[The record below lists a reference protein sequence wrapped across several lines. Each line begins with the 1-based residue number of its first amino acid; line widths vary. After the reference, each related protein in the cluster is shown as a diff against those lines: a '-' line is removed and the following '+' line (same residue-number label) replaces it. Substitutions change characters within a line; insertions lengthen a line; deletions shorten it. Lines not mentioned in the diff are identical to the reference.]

1 MSKPRTQKPTKV
13 PGFPR
18 VPNSVDP
25 QTRQLLE
32 AVIEAV
38 DIRLGRKGDPTD
50 RAVTLR
56 ELIDSGLAKQL
67 KTAPFDPNVGGNFGF
82 TSPVALASGAP
93 APTNVRASGAY
104 SQIHVFWD
112 YPSYKGHSQTEIWS
126 HTQDVL
132 GDAVLAGV
140 STGITY
146 LDPVGSDQSRYYWVR
161 HVNTS
166 GEFGP
171 WNSSTGTFAETAADV
186 EHLLDI
192 LNESLSEDQFVQSL
206 TTRLDG
212 FDDEISD
219 LETTYGT
226 TAAAATSAAAAAAS
240 ESAAIAAKVA
250 ALGAETDAVAAKTAA
265 LLAQSGAE
273 TAEASS
279 ETAQAAAETAQAAA
293 EVSETNAATSAT
305 SASGSASSAS
315 SSATT
320 AAASETA
327 AGNSATAAS
336 TSETNASTYATN
348 AETGATAAETAKT
361 AAETAQ
367 AAAEVSETNAAT
379 SATSA
384 SGSASSAS
392 SSATTAA
399 ASETA
404 AGASATAASTSETNA
419 STYAT
424 NAGNSATSAASS
436 STSASTAKTGA
447 ETAKTGAETAKTG
460 AETAKTNAEA
470 SATAAAT
477 SATSAAASETAAGT
491 SATAAETAETAAET
505 AQAAAAVSE
514 TNAATSATNASGS
527 ASDAATSATTA
538 AASETAAGT
547 SATAAAG
554 SATSAATSATEAGTS
569 ATSAASSSTSAS
581 TAKTGAETAK
591 TGAETAKT
599 GAETAKTGAET
610 AKTNAEA
617 SATAAATSATTAA
630 ASETAAGQ
638 SATSAA
644 SSATTASTKASDAGT
659 YASNAA
665 TSATDAAG
673 QATAAASTVNGLTAR
688 LNNVTDEDDAADQ
701 VTIEQYSTAI
711 ASHVDG
717 LLAEYMVKVDVGGY
731 VSGYGLT
738 STTGES
744 KFIVN
749 ADKFALVRQ
758 ISGSDDEIVS
768 PFVIQATAT
777 TNPTVPAGVYIDT
790 AFIKDA
796 DITAAKIGSV
806 NADSITSGTLD
817 VTNRITAGDISA
829 SKLNLDGV
837 TLKNDNG
844 ALAVDEIAAN
854 AITSGTLDAG
864 EITVTNLYAD
874 SITGDINLIV
884 PFENVGEV
892 NIPDISDDEP
902 VWSGTLPA
910 STTARRPA
918 IAISG
923 WGNFENN
930 DVYVF
935 KAQVKLSS
943 QPDGVQVGDV
953 TDVDVT
959 QYGPIAYSG
968 THYLYGHDFSFK
980 VSGNYA
986 GKVGKVRAGSLTG
999 DHIGN
1004 TNSALY
1010 DPDTDKTEFNWYP
1023 PDQTDPT
1030 AQWAVGPNG
1039 SRTVSYM
1046 TGHSAGGVSTGDSI
1060 YIEFLDGWI
1069 TVATAFQRPIRDYHA
1084 EAFSCTG
1091 GLSQAT
1097 TSAIEYRLLIN
1108 NLQHDTNDTPSV
1120 NQNDRSLDE
1129 IGGVN
1134 GLMMLLR

>member
-538 AASETAAGT
+538 AASETAAG
-547 SATAAAG
+547 
-554 SATSAATSATEAGTS
+554 
-569 ATSAASSSTSAS
+569 
-581 TAKTGAETAK
+581 
-591 TGAETAKT
+591 
-599 GAETAKTGAET
+599 
-610 AKTNAEA
+610 
-617 SATAAATSATTAA
+617 
-630 ASETAAGQ
+630 Q

>member
-1 MSKPRTQKPTKV
+1 MSKPKTQKPTKV

-82 TSPVALASGAP
+82 SSPVVLASTAP

-112 YPSYKGHSQTEIWS
+112 YPSYSGHSQTEIWS
-126 HTQDVL
+126 HTADVL

-140 STGITY
+140 STGMTY
-146 LDPVGSDQSRYYWVR
+146 LDPVGSGESRYYWVR

-186 EHLLDI
+186 DHLLDV

-240 ESAAIAAKVA
+240 ETAAIAAKVA

-327 AGNSATAAS
+327 AG
-336 TSETNASTYATN
+336 
-348 AETGATAAETAKT
+348 
-361 AAETAQ
+361 
-367 AAAEVSETNAAT
+367 
-379 SATSA
+379 
-384 SGSASSAS
+384 
-392 SSATTAA
+392 
-399 ASETA
+399 
-404 AGASATAASTSETNA
+404 ASATAASTSETNA

-424 NAGNSATSAASS
+424 NAGNSASSATSS
-436 STSASTAKTGA
+436 STSASTAKTGAETAKTGA

-470 SATAAAT
+470 SATAAST
-477 SATSAAASETAAGT
+477 SETNAAASETAAGA
-491 SATAAETAETAAET
+491 SATSAETAETAAET

-514 TNAATSATNASGS
+514 TNAATSATSASGS

-581 TAKTGAETAK
+581 TAK

-744 KFIVN
+744 KFIIN

-758 ISGSDDEIVS
+758 ISGSDDEVVT
-768 PFVIQATAT
+768 PFVIQATPSL
-777 TNPTVPAGVYIDT
+777 NPVIPAGVYIDT
-790 AFIKDA
+790 AFIKTA

-806 NADSITSGTLD
+806 NADTITSGTLD

-837 TLKNDNG
+837 TLKNVNG
-844 ALAVDEIAAN
+844 ALTVDEIAAN

-892 NIPDISDDEP
+892 NIPDITDDEP

-943 QPDGVQVGDV
+943 QPDGVLVGDV

-959 QYGPIAYSG
+959 QYGPISYSG
-968 THYLYGHDFSFK
+968 THYLFGHVFSFK

-986 GKVGKVRAGSLTG
+986 GSVGKVRAGSLTG
-999 DHIGN
+999 THIGN

-1010 DPDTDKTEFNWYP
+1010 DPDTNKTEFNWYP

-1030 AQWAVGPNG
+1030 DQWAAGPDG

-1060 YIEFLDGWI
+1060 YIEFDDNWI

-1108 NLQHDTNDTPSV
+1108 NLAHDSYDTPSV
-1120 NQNDRSLDE
+1120 NQTNRASDE